1 MKMRALKDGDDVSGA
16 ALDVLLAGFEAQVTT
31 E

>member
-1 MKMRALKDGDDVSGA
+1 MRALKDGDNVSGA
-16 ALDVLLAGFEAQVTT
+16 ALDVLLAGFVAQVTA